1 MRSGREIKKLGN
13 WKIEKC
19 RIRVGKIIFGI
30 MKDGLGRLAQ
40 TLLCKKYGRQFL
52 IFQLKCLLWKIEL

>member
-1 MRSGREIKKLGN
+1 VKVKVRSGREIKKLGN

-19 RIRVGKIIFGI
+19 RIRVRKIIFGI

-40 TLLCKKYGRQFL
+40 TLLYQKYGRQSL
-52 IFQLKCLLWKIEL
+52 IF

>member
-1 MRSGREIKKLGN
+1 VRSGREIKKLGN

-19 RIRVGKIIFGI
+19 RIRVGKIIDSKIIFGI

-40 TLLCKKYGRQFL
+40 TLLCQKT
-52 IFQLKCLLWKIEL
+52 C

>member
-1 MRSGREIKKLGN
+1 MKVRSGREIKKLGN

-19 RIRVGKIIFGI
+19 RIRVGKIIDSKIIFGI

-40 TLLCKKYGRQFL
+40 TLLYQKYGRQ
-52 IFQLKCLLWKIEL
+52 LLVF